1 MDADLAAMNAPAAIR
16 QSAKAKPDNFYVLEE
31 NWPAVLAWLTVQTQ
45 MTRTGFRYEGMEA
58 GLRMANIELTPE
70 IFSKLQVMEG
80 AVLEVLNNRF
90 T

>member
-1 MDADLAAMNAPAAIR
+1 MDADLAAMNAPDEIR
-16 QSAKAKPDNFYVLEE
+16 QKVQVSSDDFYVLEE
-31 NWPAVLAWLTVQTQ
+31 NWTAVMAWLTVQTQ

-58 GLRMANIELTPE
+58 GLRMATIESTPE

-80 AVLEVLNNRF
+80 AVLAVWNNHS